1 MQWPGMAAVPDLFRS
16 ADGGIVVVVDLPPPS
31 SGGGTLAGSLP
42 RLQALLDGGEAAGVH
57 EVAGSRGKEL
67 MRRADP
73 ASPARA
79 VPAAELR
86 DALRERAAEVLRE
99 AGGALRALAVR
110 VEEGGGGG
118 GGGSAGEA
126 VDEALASSI
135 RVLSEEAARD
145 GRTLVLHVVVDEGAE
160 AAGTASEGRNGG
172 GRRGRRRLE
181 DGDGGGNNGGAD
193 DDQYSA
199 YASSEYTRTIFQIQY
214 YNVVLWTALGLI
226 LVLVT
231 SLYMM
236 MYMPLM
242 PDTLLFGQSAKM
254 VGE

>member
-1 MQWPGMAAVPDLFRS
+1 M
-16 ADGGIVVVVDLPPPS
+16 
-31 SGGGTLAGSLP
+31 
-42 RLQALLDGGEAAGVH
+42 
-57 EVAGSRGKEL
+57 
-67 MRRADP
+67 
-73 ASPARA
+73 
-79 VPAAELR
+79 
-86 DALRERAAEVLRE
+86 
-99 AGGALRALAVR
+99 
-110 VEEGGGGG
+110 
-118 GGGSAGEA
+118 
-126 VDEALASSI
+126 
-135 RVLSEEAARD
+135 
-145 GRTLVLHVVVDEGAE
+145 VDEGAE
-160 AAGTASEGRNGG
+160 VAGTASEGRNGG
-172 GRRGRRRLE
+172 GRRGRRRRLE

-214 YNVVLWTALGLI
+214 YNVVLWTALGLV